1 MRRVLEWP
9 TWRGLPQPSFSKE
22 AAHVRDGLCPAGGYS
37 PTGVRHHRCANRLVP
52 KLGGPHKARDAVSP
66 DEFEAPCI
74 PHVFYGLFVEC
85 TRGCHLKQ
93 QVAACH
99 LSIRQDATLV
109 GLIA

>member
-9 TWRGLPQPSFSKE
+9 TRRGVLQPSVAKE
-22 AAHVRDGLCPAGGYS
+22 AAHVRDGLCPARGYS
-37 PTGVRHHRCANRLVP
+37 PTGVGHHRCANRLVP

-74 PHVFYGLFVEC
+74 PHVLSGLSMEC
-85 TRGCHLKQ
+85 TRGCHLNQ

-99 LSIRQDATLV
+99 LPIRPAATLV